1 MMSEDYSKKEEIKL
15 NYNFTSEEILILSKF
30 LRQNENKLP
39 KGLENFIKALDDSI
53 YNCLSLNEIRNFYS

>member
-1 MMSEDYSKKEEIKL
+1 MCEDYSKKEEIKL

-39 KGLENFIKALDDSI
+39 KGLENFTKALDDSI